1 MLKYNSQTKINPY
14 HIMTSNN
21 QLSKGRLWTARIMG
35 GIVILFMLMDSIF
48 KFIQPEEVVR
58 STLELGYSEHHI
70 AILGVLGLVSILLYA
85 FPRTSILGAVLLTGY
100 WGGAIATHL
109 RLDNPLFSHILFP
122 VFLGILAW
130 GALWLRNE
138 QLRNLFPL
146 FKSTDA
152 KNL

>member
-1 MLKYNSQTKINPY
+1 
-14 HIMTSNN
+14 MTSTS
-21 QLSKGRLWTARIMG
+21 QISKVRLWTARIMG

-48 KFIQPEEVVR
+48 KFIQPEEVVQG
-58 STLELGYSEHHI
+58 TLELGFSEHHI
-70 AILGVLGLVSILLYA
+70 PILGTLGLVSILLYA

-130 GALWLRNE
+130 GALWLKVE
-138 QLRNLFPL
+138 QLQNLFPL
-146 FKSTDA
+146 IKKPS
-152 KNL
+152 

>member
-1 MLKYNSQTKINPY
+1 
-14 HIMTSNN
+14 MTSNH
-21 QLSKGRLWTARIMG
+21 QLSKRRLWSARIMG

-48 KFIQPEEVVR
+48 KFIQPEEVVQG
-58 STLELGYSEHHI
+58 TLELGYAEHHI
-70 AILGVLGLVSILLYA
+70 VIIGVLGLISILLYA

-130 GALWLRNE
+130 GALWLKNE
-138 QLRNLFPL
+138 QLRHLFPVL
-146 FKSTDA
+146 K
-152 KNL
+152 KNNLS